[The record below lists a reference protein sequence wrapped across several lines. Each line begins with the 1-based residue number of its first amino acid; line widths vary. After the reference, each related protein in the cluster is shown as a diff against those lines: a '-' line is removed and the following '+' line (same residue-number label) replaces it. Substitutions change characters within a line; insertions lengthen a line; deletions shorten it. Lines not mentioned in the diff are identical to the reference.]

1 MKNLFIYVIFS
12 IFLDMSGIPNPK
24 NSVGNAIKIYLFP
37 ALVTILAT
45 LIWRDVTE
53 MRADVKA
60 LLAQSNIDKTD
71 IQNLKRDVQML
82 DQAVFSKKIIAQLES
97 KNTEDNK
104 KLPYNVVVYRDEFYK
119 PEEEYDVTKYL
130 KS

>member
-1 MKNLFIYVIFS
+1 
-12 IFLDMSGIPNPK
+12 
-24 NSVGNAIKIYLFP
+24 
-37 ALVTILAT
+37 
-45 LIWRDVTE
+45 